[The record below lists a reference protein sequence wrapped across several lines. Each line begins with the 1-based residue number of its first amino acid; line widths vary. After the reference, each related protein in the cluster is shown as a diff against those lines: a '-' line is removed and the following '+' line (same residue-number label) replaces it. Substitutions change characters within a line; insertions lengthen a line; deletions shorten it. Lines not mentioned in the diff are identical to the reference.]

1 MFKKLYILFSFLPFA
16 ALAQFSSGFENIPI
30 DSSLGYYAGSDSSSG
45 FSDNGLFF
53 RNDYNASFQSWNGFA
68 LSRKTDSVTA
78 GYENQFSC
86 RAGRAWLG
94 NTFALG
100 YASSRIFIR
109 KPPGQTER
117 RLLAFRLT
125 NNTYAAR
132 SMQFGDA
139 FSKKFGGQD
148 GLDPDFFLLKVY
160 NYLNGSISDS
170 ASFYLA
176 DYRAQGSQND
186 YILKEWVLAETLFSN
201 AFDSL
206 GFELTSSDNGSFGM
220 NTPAYF
226 CMDEIMTESISSN
239 AEKVKSSFNIFP
251 NPAKDQLY
259 IQSENDF
266 QFEIL
271 NASGMKIQT
280 GKASNGRAFVNIAG
294 TPPGCYVV
302 RLSSGLTRRLLVE

>member
-16 ALAQFSSGFENIPI
+16 ALSQFSSGFENIPI

-94 NTFALG
+94 NTFALA

-109 KPPGQTER
+109 KPSGQEGR

-148 GLDPDFFLLKVY
+148 GLDPDYFLLKVY

-176 DYRAQGSQND
+176 DYRAQGIQND
-186 YILKEWVLAETLFSN
+186 YILKDWILAETLFSN

-226 CMDEIMTESISSN
+226 CMDEIVTESISAN
-239 AEKVKSSFNIFP
+239 AEIVNNTFSMFP
-251 NPAKDQLY
+251 NPAKDQIYLLDKN
-259 IQSENDF
+259 EF
-266 QFEIL
+266 QYEIL
-271 NASGMKIQT
+271 NTSGMKIRT
-280 GKASNGRAFVNIAG
+280 GKAVGGKAIVNIAG
-294 TPPGCYVV
+294 TLPGCYVV
-302 RLSSGLTRRLLVE
+302 RLSTGFTRRLLVE